1 MRPWSIPPPH
11 SLLSSLQVDRTY
23 RNYLQVRNGGR
34 VAMKLNVVNRADVCD
49 YFEFS
54 PDFGFAQVGSHIL
67 HTLFIFVNPPTC
79 APTPSEISLQIFL

>member
-1 MRPWSIPPPH
+1 
-11 SLLSSLQVDRTY
+11 
-23 RNYLQVRNGGR
+23 
-34 VAMKLNVVNRADVCD
+34 MKLNVVNRADVCD